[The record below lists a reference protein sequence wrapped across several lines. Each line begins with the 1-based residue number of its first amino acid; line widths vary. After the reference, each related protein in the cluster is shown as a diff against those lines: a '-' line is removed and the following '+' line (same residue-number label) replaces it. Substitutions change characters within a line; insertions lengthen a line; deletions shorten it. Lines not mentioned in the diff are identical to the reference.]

1 MSCCWLATIILLIN
15 KSLIRVGEA
24 RGKARREARGG
35 GRRVRRKEE
44 GRRWVKV
51 RVFLLFSCF
60 FFFFR
65 FTLGVRFR
73 HFFFTFR
80 RNRRFTR
87 EKCRGWKSNLITR
100 VQSIYFSFI
109 WFREKSGKATSGNF
123 VNYEIICLW
132 KGSLLLPRLSKKSL
146 CETREKENGDKNK
159 SKEDY
164 GCFADHNARS
174 YHGNYYHG
182 YYYHL
187 CLF

>member
-1 MSCCWLATIILLIN
+1 MS
-15 KSLIRVGEA
+15 G
-24 RGKARREARGG
+24 RREGKRGERRERGREEEEG
-35 GRRVRRKEE
+35 GRKKASESE
-44 GRRWVKV
+44 GFSL
-51 RVFLLFSCF
+51 VFLLF

-73 HFFFTFR
+73 HFFVR
-80 RNRRFTR
+80 LGEIDVLLERNAGVEKVIWSRGLNRF
-87 EKCRGWKSNLITR
+87 I
-100 VQSIYFSFI
+100 FSFI

>member
-1 MSCCWLATIILLIN
+1 MS
-15 KSLIRVGEA
+15 G
-24 RGKARREARGG
+24 RREGKRGERREGEG
-35 GRRVRRKEE
+35 GEWGERRKEE
-44 GRRWVKV
+44 GEWKWG
-51 RVFLLFSCF
+51 FFSCFLAF

-65 FTLGVRFR
+65 FTIGVRFR
-73 HFFFTFR
+73 LFFLR
-80 RNRRFTR
+80 LGEIDVLLERNA
-87 EKCRGWKSNLITR
+87 KGWKSNLITR